1 VEASVYSIDG
11 KYAFSKSMLISS
23 KNLYSKATIPVTMV
37 HGDFYEIPITV
48 TNNMD
53 SSKWVKVEIDENF

>member
-1 VEASVYSIDG
+1 
-11 KYAFSKSMLISS
+11 MLISS